1 MKARSIGRNGP
12 QTTTTRLSIPFY
24 LPKKRRKTPSRFP
37 FYSDSYPHHCCGFP
51 IFSPLGLLILF
62 RPRSFCHLIISLIYL
77 GPFLLLLASF
87 IMLISAHSIG
97 SSVCLSF
104 SFPFFFFFFC
114 SRVTSSSGMV
124 CRVEWSYFANFIFS
138 PPSPLSITLH
148 HPISYHFHQ
157 LATSSACLSVFF
169 FFFFLFPFW
178 FHRTNTRI
186 KWHGGLL
193 YLSQQ
198 HRVLT
203 DPFQHLLLTPSRLL
217 ASCFLPLSPS
227 SFLQLR
233 LRLLLFCSCLLF

>member
-169 FFFFLFPFW
+169 FFFFSLS
-178 FHRTNTRI
+178 
-186 KWHGGLL
+186 LL
-193 YLSQQ
+193 VSQDEHSNQ
-198 HRVLT
+198 MAWRSSIPQPT
-203 DPFQHLLLTPSRLL
+203 TPSVNGSLPTPATHPFPS
-217 ASCFLPLSPS
+217 AS
-227 SFLQLR
+227 
-233 LRLLLFCSCLLF
+233 